1 MKLVDLKVSE
11 FIEQVDSSS
20 PAPGGGSVAALAS
33 GLGVGLSRMVAHLTI
48 GRKKY
53 NELDESTQ
61 KEYELN
67 FKRLETLKEKLL
79 IFIDKDTEAF
89 NKIMAA
95 FKLPKDTDEDKAK
108 RKEAIQVATLVAIE
122 VPYEVAVNTFKALET
137 IEQMLPYGNK
147 NATSD
152 IGVGALLLY
161 TGLEG
166 AILNVKINL
175 SGLSDEET
183 VNKYANE
190 SIELLEKGTKI
201 KDYILKS
208 VHEQIS

>member
-1 MKLVDLKVSE
+1 MNLIDLKVSE
-11 FIEQVDSSS
+11 FINEVDSSS

-33 GLGVGLSRMVAHLTI
+33 SLGVSLSRMVSHLTI

-53 NELDESTQ
+53 MELDEKTRN
-61 KEYELN
+61 EYEKN
-67 FKRLETLKEKLL
+67 FNQLEQYNNKLIPL
-79 IFIDKDTEAF
+79 IDKDTEAF

-95 FKLPKDTDEDKAK
+95 FKLPKETDEDKNK
-108 RKEAIQVATLVAIE
+108 RKEAIEKATLEAIE
-122 VPYEVAVNTFKALET
+122 IPYQVAVNTFNALLTLEK
-137 IEQMLPYGNK
+137 MLPYGNK

-175 SGLSDEET
+175 SGLSNEET
-183 VNKYANE
+183 ITKYADE
-190 SIELLEKGTKI
+190 SKELLENGNRI
-201 KDYILKS
+201 KDFIVKS
-208 VHEQIS
+208 VHEQIG